1 MLIWKKVTN
10 VDNEIAYMERA
21 EYTVEGTPFTFDV
34 VQYKQEGR
42 QYYIHIYN
50 DEDYFYNTGMGE
62 FKNRA
67 KHAAENYLKLV
78 MSGRKPR
85 SIRMRE
91 LEIGWESFI
100 DWKKGKRHPHPDFIP
115 IVIDGKLVKP
125 D

>member
-1 MLIWKKVTN
+1 MLIWKQVTN
-10 VDNEIAYMERA
+10 VEDGIVYMERA

-34 VQYKQEGR
+34 VQYESDR
-42 QYYIHIYN
+42 EYYIRIYN
-50 DEDYFYNTGMGE
+50 DEDYFYRTGMGE

-67 KHAAENYLKLV
+67 KHAAENYLKLI

-85 SIRMRE
+85 SIRMCE
-91 LEIGWESFI
+91 LEVGWDSYI
-100 DWKKGKRHPHPDFIP
+100 DWKRGKMHPHPDFIP